1 MSFVESEDQ
10 NEEQN
15 MNDEEVVE
23 QEADDSSDDS
33 EGEHEQYSARVQKRI
48 NELVARAK
56 TAEERNQRLSQ
67 EAQDAYNYARGLMAQ
82 TEQMQARMQTVDQGY
97 VAELNNRLTTQ
108 EQALRDQLKDAYEDS
123 DYAKVADLTA
133 KISEVSAEKI
143 RAKSLSTPSPKQ
155 AQQQFRQ
162 QAYQP
167 SQPDPKA
174 VQWAQKNPWFGRD
187 AVMTGAA
194 QAVDHDLV
202 SRGVDPTS
210 DFYYQEIDRI
220 MREEFP
226 HKFSDKSNGMSQ
238 SVAGV
243 NRNPSNSKKK
253 ATLSEG
259 ERRVARR
266 LGVTDEAYLKSKI
279 ALQRNA

>member
-1 MSFVESEDQ
+1 MSFVESENQ

-15 MNDEEVVE
+15 VNDEEVVE

-56 TAEERNQRLSQ
+56 TAEERNNKLSQ
-67 EAQDAYNYARGLMAQ
+67 EAQDAYNYARGLITH
-82 TEQMQARMQTVDQGY
+82 TEQMQARMQTVDRGY

-123 DYAKVADLTA
+123 DYGRVADLTA

-143 RAKSLSTPSPKQ
+143 RAKSLSTPSPRQ
-155 AQQQFRQ
+155 AQQQPRQ

-202 SRGVDPTS
+202 SRGIDPTS

-226 HKFSDKSNGMSQ
+226 NKFSDKTNGMSQ

-253 ATLSEG
+253 ATLSES

-266 LGVTDEAYLKSKI
+266 LGVTDEAYLKSKT

>member
-15 MNDEEVVE
+15 VNNEEVVE

-56 TAEERNQRLSQ
+56 TAEERNNKLSQ
-67 EAQDAYNYARGLMAQ
+67 EAQDAYNYARGLVAQ
-82 TEQMQARMQTVDQGY
+82 TEHMQARMQTVDQGY

-123 DYAKVADLTA
+123 DYGRVADLTA

-143 RAKSLSTPSPKQ
+143 RAKSLSTPSPRQ
-155 AQQQFRQ
+155 TQQQPRQ

-174 VQWAQKNPWFGRD
+174 VHWAQRNPWFGRD

-202 SRGVDPTS
+202 SRGIDPTS

-226 HKFSDKSNGMSQ
+226 NKFSDKSNGMSQ

>member
-15 MNDEEVVE
+15 VNDEEVVE

-56 TAEERNQRLSQ
+56 TAEERNNKLSQ
-67 EAQDAYNYARGLMAQ
+67 EAQDAYNYARGLVAQ
-82 TEQMQARMQTVDQGY
+82 TEHMQARMRTVDQGY

-143 RAKSLSTPSPKQ
+143 RAKSLSRPSPRE
-155 AQQQFRQ
+155 AQQQPRQ

-174 VQWAQKNPWFGRD
+174 VHWAQRNPWFGRD

-202 SRGVDPTS
+202 FSRHRS
-210 DFYYQEIDRI
+210 DF
-220 MREEFP
+220 
-226 HKFSDKSNGMSQ
+226 
-238 SVAGV
+238 
-243 NRNPSNSKKK
+243 
-253 ATLSEG
+253 
-259 ERRVARR
+259 
-266 LGVTDEAYLKSKI
+266 
-279 ALQRNA
+279 